1 MGNNRNRL
9 KTILFKAC
17 SSLGKNSLNCLNI
30 FGYLV
35 TSFIV
40 FFVKVGSSPLK
51 KGFFLF
57 KDQQFPTIKKM
68 PMTVGQSQQVNK
80 LTRLRQRLRD
90 PEWRRYGYLL
100 LLGKAMAIIMLFMV
114 FAFIPNLI
122 VTPVLA
128 ADPVLRGND
137 IVNPI
142 NTLWTLLAAFLVF
155 AMQVGFTMLEA
166 GFCRS
171 RETVNV
177 LMECIVDTCLCG
189 LLFYAWGFAF
199 MFSHGNGLIGLNWFL
214 LQGSPATYESTGVAF
229 LAFWLFQF
237 AFADT
242 CSTITSGAM
251 IGRTGF
257 IGDIL
262 YSIGVSGFIYPII
275 GHWAWGP
282 DGFLATMGSK
292 DGFLPFLGIGFH
304 DFAGSTVVHTIGGFI
319 ALAGAIALGP
329 RLGRRFKRDG
339 GGPMLP
345 HDLVIAASGGLIL
358 WFGWYGFNPG
368 STLSAMD
375 FVGTGRV
382 AANTTLA
389 ACTGGLSALFFAYPK
404 TKKWDLS
411 FTVNG
416 FLAGLVA
423 ITCPC
428 YWVNPTGSIIIG
440 AIAGVVVILGIDLLE
455 WLRID
460 DPIGA
465 VPVHGFCGIWG
476 TWSLG
481 LFATGEF
488 GATGP
493 IAPDVSAPL
502 RGLFYGGGIQVLSA
516 QVIGNLIITVSTF
529 ALAMGLMYLVNL
541 TGTLRVSKEGELE
554 GLDLHEHGIPA
565 YPEYVISSAAN
576 PGSSPLEEVN
586 KPSVL

>member
-1 MGNNRNRL
+1 MGNSPVL
-9 KTILFKAC
+9 SLFL
-17 SSLGKNSLNCLNI
+17 SI
-30 FGYLV
+30 
-35 TSFIV
+35 IV
-40 FFVKVGSSPLK
+40 FA
-51 KGFFLF
+51 FLF
-57 KDQQFPTIKKM
+57 LTARRLLARKRGLP
-68 PMTVGQSQQVNK
+68 GGK
-80 LTRLRQRLRD
+80 LTRLRERLRS
-90 PEWRRYGYLL
+90 PEWRRYGMVVLAGKVVGIAALVGITYLFNPD
-100 LLGKAMAIIMLFMV
+100 LLGFKV
-114 FAFIPNLI
+114 F
-122 VTPVLA
+122 A
-128 ADPVLRGND
+128 ADPALKGND

-142 NTLWTLLAAFLVF
+142 NTVWTLVAAFLVF
-155 AMQVGFTMLEA
+155 GMQVGFTMLEA

-189 LLFYAWGFAF
+189 LLFYAWGFSF
-199 MFSHGNGLIGLNWFL
+199 MFSHGNGFIGTHWFF
-214 LQGSPATYESTGVAF
+214 LQGAPATYETTGVAF
-229 LAFWLFQF
+229 LAFWIFQF

-257 IGDIL
+257 VGDLL
-262 YSIGVSGFIYPII
+262 YSFAVSGFIYPII

-282 DGFLATMGSK
+282 DGFLATMGSA
-292 DGFLPFLGIGFH
+292 GNFLPSVGMGFH

-319 ALAGAIALGP
+319 ALAGAIVLGP
-329 RLGRRFKRDG
+329 RLGRKFKRDG

-345 HDLVIAASGGLIL
+345 HDLTIAASGGLLL

-375 FVGTGRV
+375 FEGIGRV

-389 ACTGGLSALFFAYPK
+389 ACAAGLTAMFYAYIWS
-404 TKKWDLS
+404 KKWDVS

-428 YWVNPTGSIIIG
+428 YWVSPTGAILLG
-440 AIAGVVVILGIDLLE
+440 GIAGVIVVIGVEVLE

-476 TWSLG
+476 TLSLG
-481 LFATGEF
+481 FFASGEF

-493 IAPDVSAPL
+493 FAPDNSAPL
-502 RGLFYGGGIQVLSA
+502 KGLFYGGGFSVLLPQIIGSA
-516 QVIGNLIITVSTF
+516 IVTISTF
-529 ALAMGLMYLVNL
+529 AVALAVMYAVNAF
-541 TGTLRVSKEGELE
+541 GVLRVSKEGEAY
-554 GLDLHEHGIPA
+554 GLDLHEHGISA
-565 YPEYVISSAAN
+565 YPEYLISSAGRPSGMA
-576 PGSSPLEEVN
+576 LDTRD
-586 KPSVL
+586 SVLGEASARTGLKPEPRTNSY

>member
-1 MGNNRNRL
+1 MRPLTARSRREPRL
-9 KTILFKAC
+9 
-17 SSLGKNSLNCLNI
+17 
-30 FGYLV
+30 
-35 TSFIV
+35 
-40 FFVKVGSSPLK
+40 
-51 KGFFLF
+51 
-57 KDQQFPTIKKM
+57 
-68 PMTVGQSQQVNK
+68 NK
-80 LTRLRQRLRD
+80 FDRLWQRLHD
-90 PEWRRYGYLL
+90 PEWQRYLYLL
-100 LLGKAMAIIMLFMV
+100 LFSKFVAIVLLLGVLV
-114 FAFIPNLI
+114 PLLSHL
-122 VTPVLA
+122 VGTPALA
-128 ADPVLRGND
+128 DDPVLKGND

-142 NTLWTLLAAFLVF
+142 NTVWTLVAAFLVF

-189 LLFYAWGFAF
+189 ILFYAIGFAF
-199 MFSHGNGLIGLNWFL
+199 MFSHGSGLIGMNWFFL
-214 LQGSPATYESTGVAF
+214 NGAPATYETSGVAF

-257 IGDIL
+257 VGDLL
-262 YSIGVSGFIYPII
+262 YSIGVSGFIYPIV

-282 DGFLATMGSK
+282 DGFLATMGTK
-292 DGFLPFLGIGFH
+292 DTFLPALGLGFH

-319 ALAGAIALGP
+319 ALAGAIVLGP
-329 RLGRRFKRDG
+329 RLGRVFKRDG

-345 HDLVIAASGGLIL
+345 HDLTIAASGGLIL

-375 FVGTGRV
+375 FQGIGRV

-389 ACTGGLSALFFAYPK
+389 ACAGGLGAMFFAFPK
-404 TKKWDLS
+404 TKKWDIS

-428 YWVNPTGSIIIG
+428 YWVNPTGAIILG
-440 AIAGVVVILGIDLLE
+440 AIAGVIVVLGVDLLE

-502 RGLFYGGGIQVLSA
+502 KGLFYGGGFQLLTA
-516 QVIGNLIITVSTF
+516 QVVGNTIITLSTF
-529 ALAMGLMYLVNL
+529 ALAMGLMAAVSL
-541 TGTLRVSKEGELE
+541 TGTLRVSREGELE

-565 YPEYVISSAAN
+565 YPEYVLTQAATPAGAPVPQDARS
-576 PGSSPLEEVN
+576 PGVSSPYVD
-586 KPSVL
+586 K